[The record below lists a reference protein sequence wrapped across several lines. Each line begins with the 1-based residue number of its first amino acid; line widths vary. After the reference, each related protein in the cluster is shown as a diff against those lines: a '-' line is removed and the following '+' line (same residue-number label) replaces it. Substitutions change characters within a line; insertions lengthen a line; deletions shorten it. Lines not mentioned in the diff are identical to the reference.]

1 AFSTAHICVALWRR
15 RRALGDVQDR
25 VQMETADH
33 HQREDELRSHYPDD
47 NAGGHKR
54 KKKSSLSSC
63 QTAIPDQDENRELN
77 QWVPTTSSTT
87 CSTKCLHG
95 LVELLEGTSSR
106 ILKNRS

>member
-1 AFSTAHICVALWRR
+1 
-15 RRALGDVQDR
+15 
-25 VQMETADH
+25 METTEH

-47 NAGGHKR
+47 NASGHER

-77 QWVPTTSSTT
+77 QWVPTTSSIT

-95 LVELLEGTSSR
+95 LVEPLGFRRTRTSSTTSTTLKKKKQR
-106 ILKNRS
+106 TILQVSTSILFS

>member
-1 AFSTAHICVALWRR
+1 
-15 RRALGDVQDR
+15 
-25 VQMETADH
+25 METAEH

-47 NAGGHKR
+47 NAGGHER

-63 QTAIPDQDENRELN
+63 QTAILDQDENRELN

-95 LVELLEGTSSR
+95 LVEPLGSSEDPETPDYFDDVDFDEEKR
-106 ILKNRS
+106 